1 MEECIGEGETM
12 KIVAEF
18 SGGADS
24 AAAVILAKKNYPD
37 AKIYGIFVDYEQKY
51 AYQECIYAI
60 DLANKLNIGLKT
72 IKAYNLFTET
82 KKIKAISNVYTPLR
96 NMLLLS
102 IAASYAESI
111 GAEMI
116 LTGSKGLVKIEGDPY
131 SYYDSTVPFYKMME
145 SVINYC
151 KEVKVPPIIVNPIL
165 TANRTEKM
173 SKKEVYK
180 LLLENGIGKED
191 TWSCF
196 TPDTR
201 NILIE
206 CGHCHN
212 CEIKKKIFEELEHE
226 RSNNRKSSKSPRE

>member
-1 MEECIGEGETM
+1 M

-24 AAAVILAKKNYPD
+24 TAAVILAKKKYPN
-37 AKIYGIFVDYEQKY
+37 AKIYGIFIDYEQKY
-51 AYQECIYAI
+51 AYQECMSALE
-60 DLANKLNIGLKT
+60 LARKLGIWLKT
-72 IKAYNLFTET
+72 VKAYNLFTEN
-82 KKIKAISNVYTPLR
+82 KKIRGISNVYTPLR

-111 GAEMI
+111 GAKMI

-145 SVINYC
+145 AVINYC

-165 TANRTEKM
+165 TTNRTEKM

-180 LLLENGIGKED
+180 LLLENGIKKED

-196 TPDTR
+196 TPESSVTF
-201 NILIE
+201 NE

-212 CEIKKKIFEELEHE
+212 CKIKNKIFTELEWENNE
-226 RSNNRKSSKSPRE
+226 RSNNRKPSKSTRK